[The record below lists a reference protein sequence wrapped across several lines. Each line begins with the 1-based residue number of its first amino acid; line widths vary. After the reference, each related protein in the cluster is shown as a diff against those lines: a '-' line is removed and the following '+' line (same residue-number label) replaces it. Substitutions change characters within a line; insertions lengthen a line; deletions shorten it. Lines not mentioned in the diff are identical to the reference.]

1 MAEVKQLNFI
11 EKLRQNTLYWFMAQV
26 IVMFIA
32 YQVIEKF
39 YLEKDRRLN
48 ASLTQNIAEVS
59 AWGLR
64 GVGYDS
70 YSAQKTFD
78 GVAHDIIFV
87 NARQTVYIED
97 GCNGLVLMAFFVI
110 FIISYP
116 GPIMKKLWY
125 IPAGMFLIYVINVLR
140 CMVLAINILYNPA
153 SFDFNHKFLYST
165 LIYIAIFGLWML
177 WANKLSGNSFSQLGT
192 QNNTSETEPNA

>member
-1 MAEVKQLNFI
+1 MEKATQPNFI
-11 EKLRQNTLYWFMAQV
+11 NKLRQNTLYWFSAQV

-64 GVGYDS
+64 GLGYDS
-70 YSAQKTFD
+70 YAAQKTFSTE
-78 GVAHDIIFV
+78 VHDIIYI

-110 FIISYP
+110 FIIAYP

-125 IPAGMFLIYVINVLR
+125 IPAGMFLIYVINVL
-140 CMVLAINILYNPA
+140 
-153 SFDFNHKFLYST
+153 F
-165 LIYIAIFGLWML
+165 
-177 WANKLSGNSFSQLGT
+177 
-192 QNNTSETEPNA
+192 